1 MGIAEFTL
9 DEVPPVIDEVNLPV
23 PVASGGAY
31 HASFHV
37 SDAITKGIRVEVLV
51 DGEPVAVTHEGD
63 RVGTG
68 DYVGEGSF
76 GFTVPARS
84 FAARTVV
91 IRVSD
96 YAGRSD
102 EVRRG
107 GFVVTTCIPEA
118 ISALGLVVALV
129 CIGRGGKH
137 A

>member
-1 MGIAEFTL
+1 
-9 DEVPPVIDEVNLPV
+9 
-23 PVASGGAY
+23 
-31 HASFHV
+31 
-37 SDAITKGIRVEVLV
+37 
-51 DGEPVAVTHEGD
+51 
-63 RVGTG
+63 
-68 DYVGEGSF
+68 VGEGSF

-118 ISALGLVVALV
+118 ISALGLVVAFV